1 MKQIQEGMIYMS
13 VSVYV
18 CLAYVRMDE
27 SFIWYFSY
35 GPPVSIGADFECESD
50 FKC

>member
-18 CLAYVRMDE
+18 CLAYVCMNE
-27 SFIWYFSY
+27 SFILYFSH
-35 GPPVSIGADFECESD
+35 GTPVSIRAAFECESD